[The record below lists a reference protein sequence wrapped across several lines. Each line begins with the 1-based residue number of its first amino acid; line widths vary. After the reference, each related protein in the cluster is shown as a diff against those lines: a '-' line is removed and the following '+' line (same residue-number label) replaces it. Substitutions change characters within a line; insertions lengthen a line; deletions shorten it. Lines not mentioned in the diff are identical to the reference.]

1 MTDHHNS
8 PPEPGDDPVL
18 DEAFS
23 HLKRLEPPLETR
35 IANRVAVATAL
46 GALDTLRRQRP
57 LPWWRRS
64 ISVPIPIAASLAAL
78 VAFVLVSGIRDWQER
93 PMHADAPKQVA
104 KSDAGLR
111 DKQSSISKHT
121 QNARAELKYY
131 ETETYLC
138 GIGRVSS
145 ESHYFIEE

>member
-1 MTDHHNS
+1 MTDNHDS
-8 PPEPGDDPVL
+8 LPEPGDDPML

-23 HLKRLEPPLETR
+23 HLKRLEPPLEAR

-46 GALDTLRRQRP
+46 GALSTAKLQRQ

-78 VAFVLVSGIRDWQER
+78 VAFVLATSLRDWQER
-93 PMHADAPKQVA
+93 PMHANAPKQVLESEAGVRGKHPAIA
-104 KSDAGLR
+104 KRTA
-111 DKQSSISKHT
+111 
-121 QNARAELKYY
+121 NARTELKYY

-145 ESHYFIEE
+145 ESRYSIEE